1 MNSFIYDIPTKV
13 YFGENQL
20 GHLGEELS
28 RYGKKVLLTYGG
40 GSIKKSGLYDKVV
53 AEIKKAGLEL
63 FELSGIEPN
72 PKVSSVRP
80 VRSFAKKKAS
90 RCFWRWAADPL
101 STAQS
106 SSGQRLS
113 MMGMHGIFWKKKQR
127 LPGASRFSTS

>member
-72 PKVSSVRP
+72 PK
-80 VRSFAKKKAS
+80 SFFRKS
-90 RCFWRWAADPL
+90 RCRTL
-101 STAQS
+101 QK
-106 SSGQRLS
+106 RR
-113 MMGMHGIFWKKKQR
+113 HR
-127 LPGASRFSTS
+127 GASGGGRRIRYRLHKVHRRSDFL